1 LAALSRRAED
11 AISVCRD
18 ETRRCVADALD
29 RYAEAL
35 RDIAPRLPP
44 DLRSLP
50 TIVANAARRVR
61 AARTAADA
69 VQAVRTAIGQVRK
82 TITLLK
88 ADDPVIL
95 RAETR
100 EGSLVV
106 DTLEAASDKLEKAVG
121 L

>member
-1 LAALSRRAED
+1 
-11 AISVCRD
+11 
-18 ETRRCVADALD
+18 
-29 RYAEAL
+29 
-35 RDIAPRLPP
+35 
-44 DLRSLP
+44 
-50 TIVANAARRVR
+50 VR